1 MVSSS
6 EKVVEIPENEGAIV
20 PDIND
25 HVAAGHDRKVYNG
38 KVPET
43 DDLDAQISFYE
54 HDGTVSIGSIF
65 RQLEIKDEF
74 GLTS

>member
-1 MVSSS
+1 MVSRS

-38 KVPET
+38 KV
-43 DDLDAQISFYE
+43 L
-54 HDGTVSIGSIF
+54 
-65 RQLEIKDEF
+65 
-74 GLTS
+74 